1 MRSGDH
7 RRLLRWRVVEP
18 YLRTLLGGSAPDGWL
33 ELRVRDGASG
43 MRQRF
48 YRATDVELAAQAILP
63 LGQHSDVYVGV
74 APRVE
79 RAGGKRA
86 IKGAWVLWADCDDPA
101 AAATLERFDPPPTLV
116 VASGTPDHVHPYWAL
131 SELACPAMVEHANRR
146 LAYALGADRTS
157 VDISRVLRAPGTLSF
172 KHDPPRPVELLE
184 IHEARRYTPGE
195 VAGLLSDPPIRHPAP
210 GPGRTDAPP
219 RQDEQPSFIPGWL
232 RSIAPVVYVAEL
244 TGLQPNSEGKVP
256 CPFHHDEHPSLHL
269 YESDWYCFGCRRGGS
284 IIDFA
289 GALWNLHTRGQQ
301 ALEIRQRLIARFS
314 YLEIASELSRPDG
327 APLIRRL

>member
-1 MRSGDH
+1 
-7 RRLLRWRVVEP
+7 
-18 YLRTLLGGSAPDGWL
+18 
-33 ELRVRDGASG
+33 

-48 YRATDVELAAQAILP
+48 YRAANVELAAQAILP

-74 APRVE
+74 APRIE

-101 AAATLERFDPPPTLV
+101 AVATLKRLDPPPTLI

-131 SELACPAMVEHANRR
+131 RELACPAIVEHANRR
-146 LAYALGADRTS
+146 LAYALGADQTS

-184 IHEARRYTPGE
+184 IHPSRRYTPDE
-195 VAGLLSDPPIRHPAP
+195 VIGLLADPPARHRASAAS
-210 GPGRTDAPP
+210 RTDAP
-219 RQDEQPSFIPGWL
+219 RQGDQPSFMPGWL

-244 TGLQPNSEGKVP
+244 TGLHPNTDGKVP

-269 YESDWYCFGCRRGGS
+269 YDRDWYCFGCRRGGS

-314 YLEIASELSRPDG
+314 YLEITSQQRRGDG
-327 APLIRRL
+327 APFGARW